1 MSRRSLLKQPITYT
15 WLITNFLFLFL
26 DRKGVFEARGIDGTV
41 LLAGNFLLY
50 LVAAL
55 SYWITLRSF
64 KSDNPHAFVRAVYL
78 SFIIK
83 FFVVAIT
90 AFVYI
95 RVAGKEVNKPGLL
108 LCMGLFLVYTFLS
121 VRSLT
126 NILKRSKNA

>member
-1 MSRRSLLKQPITYT
+1 
-15 WLITNFLFLFL
+15 
-26 DRKGVFEARGIDGTV
+26 
-41 LLAGNFLLY
+41 
-50 LVAAL
+50 
-55 SYWITLRSF
+55 
-64 KSDNPHAFVRAVYL
+64 
-78 SFIIK
+78 
-83 FFVVAIT
+83 VVAIT